1 MIDKIFVCH
10 WDKLTDR
17 KKELIE
23 VLSEEN
29 IFDYEFVC
37 DYDKETWSE
46 EEIKNQTFQ
55 EYYIPAPRGEIY
67 DYKNIK
73 IVKTN
78 IEQYLYINLRKIND
92 ENLDLYKQLIKFNFI
107 ELTNEDIEDIFNSK
121 EVLEPIYS
129 LQKIDFSIQKQLL
142 EYDAFEI
149 FELPMREYLYSN
161 VFSHSIGYVGI
172 PNSEEEKEYVNAKGN
187 KLVGKNGLEKFYEN
201 SLAGVPG
208 KVIFKGDQ
216 IIEYIDPIPGQDLT
230 VTLNIELQE
239 VVIESLIEGLNLANK
254 NFESES
260 NIERG
265 AVVVLNIETGAVEA
279 MVSLPDFDPNL
290 FVDGISQFDF
300 TRLDRKQA
308 FNNFAIQGL
317 YPPGSVF
324 KVVAYWL
331 AVSENIFPVEL
342 NSKDD
347 SIDCTG
353 NLSFGFDDGSK
364 QVYNDWK
371 LEGHGLVN
379 LRESLKQSC
388 NVYFWDIA
396 LKIWREF
403 GNTDGE
409 SLLQEYAKD
418 LGFSKLTNV
427 DLPYEKV
434 GIVPDR
440 QLFEEWKVT
449 RPELVRDEGWL
460 GGDLMNLIIG
470 QGAITTTPLQV
481 ANAYRTLI
489 VGQNSSPYLN
499 LNATRIINNNIN
511 ISNEF
516 SNFLLDDLGSVTNR
530 GGTAYKAFSII
541 GDEIGDIGG
550 KTGTAQNAGNKN
562 NTSWFVGI
570 DSISKPKYVI
580 ATVVDEGGSG
590 SAVAAPISR
599 RVIQFLRGLEP
610 TPVEFGEITE

>member
-1 MIDKIFVCH
+1 MFKFYRVQFLFIIIF
-10 WDKLTDR
+10 
-17 KKELIE
+17 LIFSFI
-23 VLSEEN
+23 LFD
-29 IFDYEFVC
+29 IFSLQVTEYSSV
-37 DYDKETWSE
+37 E

-73 IVKTN
+73 LVKTN

-149 FELPMREYLYSN
+149 FEVPMREYLYSN

-216 IIEYIDPIPGQDLT
+216 IIEYIEPIPGQDLT
-230 VTLNIELQE
+230 VTLNTELQE

-499 LNATRIINNNIN
+499 LNATRIINNNIK

>member
-1 MIDKIFVCH
+1 MFKFYRVQFLFIIIF
-10 WDKLTDR
+10 
-17 KKELIE
+17 LIF
-23 VLSEEN
+23 SF
-29 IFDYEFVC
+29 IFFDIFSLQVTEYSSV
-37 DYDKETWSE
+37 E

-73 IVKTN
+73 LVKTN
-78 IEQYLYINLRKIND
+78 IEQYLYINLRKVND

-107 ELTNEDIEDIFNSK
+107 ELSNEDIEDIFNSK

-149 FELPMREYLYSN
+149 FEVPMREYLYSN

-342 NSKDD
+342 SSKDD

-440 QLFEEWKVT
+440 QLFEDWKVT

>member
-1 MIDKIFVCH
+1 MFKFYRVQFLFIIIF
-10 WDKLTDR
+10 
-17 KKELIE
+17 LIFSFI
-23 VLSEEN
+23 LFD
-29 IFDYEFVC
+29 IFSLQVTEYSSV
-37 DYDKETWSE
+37 E

-73 IVKTN
+73 LVKTN

-149 FELPMREYLYSN
+149 FEVPMREYLYSN

-172 PNSEEEKEYVNAKGN
+172 PNAEEEKEYVNAKGN

-279 MVSLPDFDPNL
+279 MVSLPDYDPNL

>member
-1 MIDKIFVCH
+1 MFKFYRVQFLFIIIFV
-10 WDKLTDR
+10 
-17 KKELIE
+17 
-23 VLSEEN
+23 
-29 IFDYEFVC
+29 IFSFILFDIFSLQVTEYSSV
-37 DYDKETWSE
+37 E

-73 IVKTN
+73 LVKTN

-149 FELPMREYLYSN
+149 FEVPMREYLYSN

>member
-1 MIDKIFVCH
+1 MFKFYRVQFLFIIIF
-10 WDKLTDR
+10 
-17 KKELIE
+17 LIFSFI
-23 VLSEEN
+23 LFD
-29 IFDYEFVC
+29 IFSLQVTEYSSV
-37 DYDKETWSE
+37 E

-73 IVKTN
+73 LVKTN

-129 LQKIDFSIQKQLL
+129 LQKIDFSKQKQLL

-149 FELPMREYLYSN
+149 FEVPVREYLYSN

-216 IIEYIDPIPGQDLT
+216 IIDYIDPIPGQDLT

-239 VVIESLIEGLNLANK
+239 VVIESLIEGINLANK

>member
-1 MIDKIFVCH
+1 MFKFYRVQFLFIIIF
-10 WDKLTDR
+10 
-17 KKELIE
+17 LIFSFI
-23 VLSEEN
+23 LFD
-29 IFDYEFVC
+29 IFSLQVTEYSSV
-37 DYDKETWSE
+37 E

-73 IVKTN
+73 LVKTN
-78 IEQYLYINLRKIND
+78 IEQYLFINLRKIND

-149 FELPMREYLYSN
+149 FEVPMREYLYSN

-290 FVDGISQFDF
+290 FVEGISQFDF

>member
-1 MIDKIFVCH
+1 MFKFYRVQFLFIIIF
-10 WDKLTDR
+10 
-17 KKELIE
+17 LIFSFI
-23 VLSEEN
+23 LFD
-29 IFDYEFVC
+29 IFSLQVTEYSSV
-37 DYDKETWSE
+37 E

-73 IVKTN
+73 LVKTN
-78 IEQYLYINLRKIND
+78 IEQYLFINLRKIND

>member
-1 MIDKIFVCH
+1 MFKFYRVQFLFIIIF
-10 WDKLTDR
+10 
-17 KKELIE
+17 LIFSFI
-23 VLSEEN
+23 LFD
-29 IFDYEFVC
+29 IFSLQVTEYSSV
-37 DYDKETWSE
+37 E

-73 IVKTN
+73 LVKTN

-149 FELPMREYLYSN
+149 FEVPMREYLYSN

-254 NFESES
+254 NFESDS

>member
-1 MIDKIFVCH
+1 MFKFYRVQFLFIIIF
-10 WDKLTDR
+10 
-17 KKELIE
+17 LIF
-23 VLSEEN
+23 SF
-29 IFDYEFVC
+29 IFFDIFSLQVTEYSSV
-37 DYDKETWSE
+37 E
-46 EEIKNQTFQ
+46 EEIKNQIFQ

-73 IVKTN
+73 LVKTN
-78 IEQYLYINLRKIND
+78 IEQYLFINLRKIND

-107 ELTNEDIEDIFNSK
+107 DLSNEDIEDIFNSK

-129 LQKIDFSIQKQLL
+129 LQKIDFSVQKQLL

-149 FELPMREYLYSN
+149 FEVPMREYLYSN

-172 PNSEEEKEYVNAKGN
+172 PNSEEENEYVNAKGN
-187 KLVGKNGLEKFYEN
+187 KLVGKNGLEKFYED

-427 DLPYEKV
+427 DLPYERV

>member
-1 MIDKIFVCH
+1 MFKFYRVQFLFIIIFLMFSFILF
-10 WDKLTDR
+10 D
-17 KKELIE
+17 
-23 VLSEEN
+23 
-29 IFDYEFVC
+29 IFSLQVTEYSSV
-37 DYDKETWSE
+37 E

-73 IVKTN
+73 LVKTK

-92 ENLDLYKQLIKFNFI
+92 ENLDLYKQFIKFNFI
-107 ELTNEDIEDIFNSK
+107 ELTNEEIEDIFNSK

-149 FELPMREYLYSN
+149 FEVPVREYLYSN

>member
-1 MIDKIFVCH
+1 MFKFYRVQFLFIIIF
-10 WDKLTDR
+10 
-17 KKELIE
+17 LIF
-23 VLSEEN
+23 SF
-29 IFDYEFVC
+29 IFFDIFSLQVTEYSSV
-37 DYDKETWSE
+37 E
-46 EEIKNQTFQ
+46 EEIKNQIFQ
-55 EYYIPAPRGEIY
+55 EYYIPAQRGEIY

-73 IVKTN
+73 LVKTN
-78 IEQYLYINLRKIND
+78 IEQYLFINLRKIND

-107 ELTNEDIEDIFNSK
+107 DLSNEDIEDIFNSK

-129 LQKIDFSIQKQLL
+129 LQKIDFSVQKQLL

-149 FELPMREYLYSN
+149 FEVPMREYLYSN

-172 PNSEEEKEYVNAKGN
+172 PNSEEENEYVNAKGN
-187 KLVGKNGLEKFYEN
+187 KLVGKNGLEKFYED

-265 AVVVLNIETGAVEA
+265 AVVVLNIDTGAVEA

-290 FVDGISQFDF
+290 FVDGISPFDF

-427 DLPYEKV
+427 DLPYERV

-440 QLFEEWKVT
+440 QLFEEWKVA

>member
-1 MIDKIFVCH
+1 MFKFYRVQFLFIIIF
-10 WDKLTDR
+10 
-17 KKELIE
+17 LIFSFI
-23 VLSEEN
+23 LFD
-29 IFDYEFVC
+29 IFSLQVTEYSSV
-37 DYDKETWSE
+37 E

-73 IVKTN
+73 LVKTN

>member
-1 MIDKIFVCH
+1 MFKFYRVQFLFIIIF
-10 WDKLTDR
+10 
-17 KKELIE
+17 LIFSFI
-23 VLSEEN
+23 LFD
-29 IFDYEFVC
+29 IFSLQVTEYSSV
-37 DYDKETWSE
+37 E

-73 IVKTN
+73 LVKTN

-149 FELPMREYLYSN
+149 FEVPMREYLYSS

-187 KLVGKNGLEKFYEN
+187 KLVGKNGLEKFYEK

-239 VVIESLIEGLNLANK
+239 VVIESLIEGINLANK

>member
-1 MIDKIFVCH
+1 MFKFYRVQFLFIIIF
-10 WDKLTDR
+10 
-17 KKELIE
+17 LIFSFI
-23 VLSEEN
+23 LFD
-29 IFDYEFVC
+29 IFSLQVTEYSSV
-37 DYDKETWSE
+37 E

-73 IVKTN
+73 LVKTN
-78 IEQYLYINLRKIND
+78 IEQYLFINLRKIND

-149 FELPMREYLYSN
+149 FEVPMREYLYSN

>member
-1 MIDKIFVCH
+1 MFKFYRVQFLFIIIF
-10 WDKLTDR
+10 
-17 KKELIE
+17 LIF
-23 VLSEEN
+23 SF
-29 IFDYEFVC
+29 IFFDIFSLQVTEYSSV
-37 DYDKETWSE
+37 E
-46 EEIKNQTFQ
+46 EEIKNQIFQ

-73 IVKTN
+73 LVKTN
-78 IEQYLYINLRKIND
+78 IEQYLFINLRKIND

-107 ELTNEDIEDIFNSK
+107 DLSNEDIEDIFNSK

-129 LQKIDFSIQKQLL
+129 LQKIDFSVQKQLL

-149 FELPMREYLYSN
+149 FEVPMREYLYSN

-172 PNSEEEKEYVNAKGN
+172 PNSEEENEYVNAKGN
-187 KLVGKNGLEKFYEN
+187 KLVGKNGLEKFYED

-265 AVVVLNIETGAVEA
+265 AVVVLNIDTGAVEA

>member
-1 MIDKIFVCH
+1 MFKFYRVQFLFIIIF
-10 WDKLTDR
+10 
-17 KKELIE
+17 LIFSFI
-23 VLSEEN
+23 LFD
-29 IFDYEFVC
+29 IFSLQVTEYSSV
-37 DYDKETWSE
+37 E

-55 EYYIPAPRGEIY
+55 EYYIPAPRGEIF

-73 IVKTN
+73 LVKTN

-149 FELPMREYLYSN
+149 FEVPMREYLYSN

-499 LNATRIINNNIN
+499 LNATRIINNNIK

>member
-1 MIDKIFVCH
+1 MFKFYRVQFLFIIIF
-10 WDKLTDR
+10 
-17 KKELIE
+17 LIFSFI
-23 VLSEEN
+23 LFD
-29 IFDYEFVC
+29 IFSLQVTEYSSV
-37 DYDKETWSE
+37 E
-46 EEIKNQTFQ
+46 EEIKNQIFQ

-73 IVKTN
+73 LVKTN
-78 IEQYLYINLRKIND
+78 IEQYLFINLRKIND

-149 FELPMREYLYSN
+149 FEVPMREYLYSN

-172 PNSEEEKEYVNAKGN
+172 PNSEEENEYVNAKGN
-187 KLVGKNGLEKFYEN
+187 KLVGKNGLEKFYED

-265 AVVVLNIETGAVEA
+265 AVVVLNIDTGAVEA

-427 DLPYEKV
+427 DLPYERV

>member
-1 MIDKIFVCH
+1 MFKFYRVQFLFIIIF
-10 WDKLTDR
+10 
-17 KKELIE
+17 LIF
-23 VLSEEN
+23 SF
-29 IFDYEFVC
+29 IFFDIFSLQVTEYSSV
-37 DYDKETWSE
+37 E

-73 IVKTN
+73 LVKTN
-78 IEQYLYINLRKIND
+78 IEQYLYINLRKVND

-107 ELTNEDIEDIFNSK
+107 ELSNEDIEDIFNSK

-149 FELPMREYLYSN
+149 FEVPMREYLYSN

-342 NSKDD
+342 SSKDD

>member
-1 MIDKIFVCH
+1 MFKFYRVQFLFIIIF
-10 WDKLTDR
+10 
-17 KKELIE
+17 LIF
-23 VLSEEN
+23 SF
-29 IFDYEFVC
+29 IFFDIFSLQVTEYSSV
-37 DYDKETWSE
+37 E
-46 EEIKNQTFQ
+46 EEIKNQIFQ

-73 IVKTN
+73 LVKTN
-78 IEQYLYINLRKIND
+78 IEQYLFINLRKIND

-107 ELTNEDIEDIFNSK
+107 DLSNEDIEDIFNSK

-129 LQKIDFSIQKQLL
+129 LQKIDFSVQKQLL

-149 FELPMREYLYSN
+149 FEVPMREYLYSN

-172 PNSEEEKEYVNAKGN
+172 PNSEEENEYVNAKGN
-187 KLVGKNGLEKFYEN
+187 KLVGKNGLEKFYED

-265 AVVVLNIETGAVEA
+265 AVVVLNIDTGAVEA

-427 DLPYEKV
+427 DLPYERV

-440 QLFEEWKVT
+440 QLFEEWKVA

>member
-1 MIDKIFVCH
+1 MFKFYRVQFLFIIIF
-10 WDKLTDR
+10 
-17 KKELIE
+17 LIFSFI
-23 VLSEEN
+23 LFD
-29 IFDYEFVC
+29 IFSLQVTEYSSV
-37 DYDKETWSE
+37 E

-73 IVKTN
+73 LVKTN

-254 NFESES
+254 NFESVS

-403 GNTDGE
+403 GNSDGE

>member
-1 MIDKIFVCH
+1 MFKFYRVQFLFIIIF
-10 WDKLTDR
+10 
-17 KKELIE
+17 LIFSFI
-23 VLSEEN
+23 LFD
-29 IFDYEFVC
+29 IFSLQVTEYSSV
-37 DYDKETWSE
+37 E

-73 IVKTN
+73 LVKTN
-78 IEQYLYINLRKIND
+78 IEQYLYINLRKVND

-149 FELPMREYLYSN
+149 FEVPMREYLYSN

>member
-1 MIDKIFVCH
+1 MFKFYRVQFLFIIIF
-10 WDKLTDR
+10 
-17 KKELIE
+17 LIFSFI
-23 VLSEEN
+23 LFD
-29 IFDYEFVC
+29 IFSLQVTEYSSV
-37 DYDKETWSE
+37 E

-73 IVKTN
+73 LVKTN
-78 IEQYLYINLRKIND
+78 IEQYLYVNLRKIND

-149 FELPMREYLYSN
+149 FEVPMREYLYSN

>member
-1 MIDKIFVCH
+1 MFKFYRVQFLFIIIF
-10 WDKLTDR
+10 
-17 KKELIE
+17 LIFSFI
-23 VLSEEN
+23 LFD
-29 IFDYEFVC
+29 IFSLQVTEYSSV
-37 DYDKETWSE
+37 E

-73 IVKTN
+73 LVKTN

-149 FELPMREYLYSN
+149 FEVPMREYLYSN

-279 MVSLPDFDPNL
+279 MVSLPDYDPNL

>member
-1 MIDKIFVCH
+1 MFKFYRVQFLFIIIF
-10 WDKLTDR
+10 
-17 KKELIE
+17 LIFSFI
-23 VLSEEN
+23 LFD
-29 IFDYEFVC
+29 IFSLQVTEYSSV
-37 DYDKETWSE
+37 E

-73 IVKTN
+73 LVKTN

-149 FELPMREYLYSN
+149 FEVPMREYLYSN

-216 IIEYIDPIPGQDLT
+216 IIEYIEPIPGQDLT

-254 NFESES
+254 NFESVS

-300 TRLDRKQA
+300 TKLDRKQA

-499 LNATRIINNNIN
+499 LNATRIINNNIK

>member
-1 MIDKIFVCH
+1 MFKFYRVQFLFIIIF
-10 WDKLTDR
+10 
-17 KKELIE
+17 LIF
-23 VLSEEN
+23 SF
-29 IFDYEFVC
+29 IFFDIFSLQVTEYSSV
-37 DYDKETWSE
+37 E

-73 IVKTN
+73 LVKTN
-78 IEQYLYINLRKIND
+78 IEQYLFINLRKIND

-107 ELTNEDIEDIFNSK
+107 DLSNEDIEDIFNSK

-129 LQKIDFSIQKQLL
+129 LQKIDFSVQKQLL

-149 FELPMREYLYSN
+149 FEVPMREYLYSN

-172 PNSEEEKEYVNAKGN
+172 PNSEEENEYVNAKGN
-187 KLVGKNGLEKFYEN
+187 KLVGKNGLEKFYED
-201 SLAGVPG
+201 SLSGVPG

-265 AVVVLNIETGAVEA
+265 AVVVLNIDTGAVEA

-427 DLPYEKV
+427 DLPYERV

-440 QLFEEWKVT
+440 QLFEEWKVA

>member
-1 MIDKIFVCH
+1 MFKFYRVQFLFIIIF
-10 WDKLTDR
+10 
-17 KKELIE
+17 LIFSFI
-23 VLSEEN
+23 LFD
-29 IFDYEFVC
+29 IFSLQVTEYSSV
-37 DYDKETWSE
+37 E

-73 IVKTN
+73 LVKTN
-78 IEQYLYINLRKIND
+78 IEQYLFINLRKIND

-254 NFESES
+254 NFESVS

>member
-1 MIDKIFVCH
+1 MFKFYRVQFLFIIIF
-10 WDKLTDR
+10 
-17 KKELIE
+17 LIFSFI
-23 VLSEEN
+23 LFD
-29 IFDYEFVC
+29 IFSLQVTEYSSV
-37 DYDKETWSE
+37 E

-73 IVKTN
+73 LVKTN
-78 IEQYLYINLRKIND
+78 IEQYLYINLRKVND

-107 ELTNEDIEDIFNSK
+107 ELSNEDIEDIFNSK

-149 FELPMREYLYSN
+149 FEVPMREYLYSN

-172 PNSEEEKEYVNAKGN
+172 PNAEEEKEYVNAKGN

-499 LNATRIINNNIN
+499 LNATRIVNNNIN

>member
-1 MIDKIFVCH
+1 MFKFYRVQFLFIIIF
-10 WDKLTDR
+10 
-17 KKELIE
+17 LIF
-23 VLSEEN
+23 SF
-29 IFDYEFVC
+29 IFFDIFSLQVTEYSSV
-37 DYDKETWSE
+37 E

-73 IVKTN
+73 LVKTN
-78 IEQYLYINLRKIND
+78 IEQYLFINLRKIND

-107 ELTNEDIEDIFNSK
+107 DLSNEDIEDIFNSK

-149 FELPMREYLYSN
+149 FEVPMREYLYSN

-172 PNSEEEKEYVNAKGN
+172 PNSEEENEYVNAKGN
-187 KLVGKNGLEKFYEN
+187 KLVGKNGLEKFYED

-427 DLPYEKV
+427 DLPYERV

-440 QLFEEWKVT
+440 QLFEEWKVA

>member
-1 MIDKIFVCH
+1 
-10 WDKLTDR
+10 
-17 KKELIE
+17 
-23 VLSEEN
+23 
-29 IFDYEFVC
+29 
-37 DYDKETWSE
+37 
-46 EEIKNQTFQ
+46 
-55 EYYIPAPRGEIY
+55 
-67 DYKNIK
+67 
-73 IVKTN
+73 
-78 IEQYLYINLRKIND
+78 
-92 ENLDLYKQLIKFNFI
+92 
-107 ELTNEDIEDIFNSK
+107 
-121 EVLEPIYS
+121 
-129 LQKIDFSIQKQLL
+129 
-142 EYDAFEI
+142 
-149 FELPMREYLYSN
+149 
-161 VFSHSIGYVGI
+161 
-172 PNSEEEKEYVNAKGN
+172 
-187 KLVGKNGLEKFYEN
+187 
-201 SLAGVPG
+201 
-208 KVIFKGDQ
+208 
-216 IIEYIDPIPGQDLT
+216 
-230 VTLNIELQE
+230 
-239 VVIESLIEGLNLANK
+239 
-254 NFESES
+254 
-260 NIERG
+260 
-265 AVVVLNIETGAVEA
+265 
-279 MVSLPDFDPNL
+279 
-290 FVDGISQFDF
+290 
-300 TRLDRKQA
+300 
-308 FNNFAIQGL
+308 L

-331 AVSENIFPVEL
+331 AISENIFPVDA

-353 NLSFGFDDGSK
+353 NLSFGFNDGSK

-371 LEGHGLVN
+371 LEGHGVVDLG
-379 LRESLKQSC
+379 ESLKQSC

-409 SLLQEYAKD
+409 SLLQEYSKE

-427 DLPYEKV
+427 DLPYEKI

-449 RPELVRDEGWL
+449 RPELVREEGWL

-499 LNATRIINNNIN
+499 LNATRVVNNNIN

-516 SNFLLDDLGSVTNR
+516 SEFLLNDLGSVTNT
-530 GGTAYKAFSII
+530 GGTAFKAFSIM
-541 GDEIGDIGG
+541 GDEVNDVGG
-550 KTGTAQNAGNKN
+550 KTGTAQNAGGKN

-570 DSISKPKYVI
+570 DSISEPKYVI

-599 RVIQFLRGLEP
+599 RVIQFLKGLEL

>member
-1 MIDKIFVCH
+1 MFKFYRVQFLFIIIF
-10 WDKLTDR
+10 
-17 KKELIE
+17 LIFSFI
-23 VLSEEN
+23 LFD
-29 IFDYEFVC
+29 IFSLQVTEYSSV
-37 DYDKETWSE
+37 E

-73 IVKTN
+73 LVKTN

-254 NFESES
+254 NFESVS

>member
-1 MIDKIFVCH
+1 MFKFYRVQFLFIIIF
-10 WDKLTDR
+10 
-17 KKELIE
+17 LIFSFI
-23 VLSEEN
+23 LFD
-29 IFDYEFVC
+29 IFSLQVTEYSSV
-37 DYDKETWSE
+37 E

-73 IVKTN
+73 LVKTN

-129 LQKIDFSIQKQLL
+129 LQKIDFSKQKQLL

-149 FELPMREYLYSN
+149 FDVPVREYLYSN

-239 VVIESLIEGLNLANK
+239 VVIESLIEGINLANK

>member
-1 MIDKIFVCH
+1 MFKFYRVQFLFIIIF
-10 WDKLTDR
+10 
-17 KKELIE
+17 LIF
-23 VLSEEN
+23 SF
-29 IFDYEFVC
+29 IFFDIFSLQVTEYSSV
-37 DYDKETWSE
+37 E
-46 EEIKNQTFQ
+46 EEIKNQIFQ

-73 IVKTN
+73 LVKTN
-78 IEQYLYINLRKIND
+78 IEQYLFINLRKIND

-107 ELTNEDIEDIFNSK
+107 DLSNEDIEDIFNSK

-129 LQKIDFSIQKQLL
+129 LQKIDFSVQKQLL

-149 FELPMREYLYSN
+149 FEVPMREYLYSN

-172 PNSEEEKEYVNAKGN
+172 PNSEEENEYVNAKGN
-187 KLVGKNGLEKFYEN
+187 KLVGKNGLEKFYED

-440 QLFEEWKVT
+440 QLFEEWKVA

>member
-1 MIDKIFVCH
+1 MFKFYRVQFLFIIIFLMFSFILF
-10 WDKLTDR
+10 D
-17 KKELIE
+17 
-23 VLSEEN
+23 
-29 IFDYEFVC
+29 IFSLQVTEYSSV
-37 DYDKETWSE
+37 E

-73 IVKTN
+73 LVKTK

-92 ENLDLYKQLIKFNFI
+92 ENLDLYKQFIKFNFI
-107 ELTNEDIEDIFNSK
+107 ELTNEEIEDIFNSK

-149 FELPMREYLYSN
+149 FEVPVREYLYSN
-161 VFSHSIGYVGI
+161 VFSHSIGYVGV

-434 GIVPDR
+434 GIIPDR

>member
-1 MIDKIFVCH
+1 MFKFYRVQFLFIIIF
-10 WDKLTDR
+10 
-17 KKELIE
+17 LIFSFI
-23 VLSEEN
+23 LFD
-29 IFDYEFVC
+29 IFSLQVTEYSSV
-37 DYDKETWSE
+37 E

-73 IVKTN
+73 LVKTN

-149 FELPMREYLYSN
+149 FEVPMREYLYSN

-172 PNSEEEKEYVNAKGN
+172 PNAEEEKEYVNAKGN

>member
-1 MIDKIFVCH
+1 MFKFYRVQFLFIIIF
-10 WDKLTDR
+10 
-17 KKELIE
+17 LIF
-23 VLSEEN
+23 SF
-29 IFDYEFVC
+29 IFFDIFSLQVTEYSSV
-37 DYDKETWSE
+37 E
-46 EEIKNQTFQ
+46 EEIKNQIFQ

-73 IVKTN
+73 LVKTN
-78 IEQYLYINLRKIND
+78 IEQYLFINLRKIND

-107 ELTNEDIEDIFNSK
+107 DLSNEDIEDIFNSK

-129 LQKIDFSIQKQLL
+129 LQKIDFSVQKQLL

-149 FELPMREYLYSN
+149 FEVPMREYLYSN

-172 PNSEEEKEYVNAKGN
+172 PNSEEENEYVNAKGN
-187 KLVGKNGLEKFYEN
+187 KLVGKNGLEKFYED

-427 DLPYEKV
+427 DLPYERV

-440 QLFEEWKVT
+440 QLFDEWKVA

>member
-1 MIDKIFVCH
+1 MFKFYRVQFLFIIIF
-10 WDKLTDR
+10 
-17 KKELIE
+17 LIF
-23 VLSEEN
+23 SF
-29 IFDYEFVC
+29 IFFDIFSLQVTEYSSV
-37 DYDKETWSE
+37 E

-73 IVKTN
+73 LVKTN
-78 IEQYLYINLRKIND
+78 IEQYLFINLRKIND

-107 ELTNEDIEDIFNSK
+107 DLSNEDIEDIFNSK

-129 LQKIDFSIQKQLL
+129 LQKIDFSVQKQLL

-149 FELPMREYLYSN
+149 FEVPMREYLYSN

-172 PNSEEEKEYVNAKGN
+172 PNSEEENEYVNAKGN
-187 KLVGKNGLEKFYEN
+187 KLVGKNGLEKFYED

-427 DLPYEKV
+427 DLPYERV

-440 QLFEEWKVT
+440 QLFEEWKVA